1 MSSHHR
7 SLPLYCVIGADAL
20 SRAGNAMTTIAIP
33 LIVLNQ
39 GYSAAEVGLSSAAAS
54 LPIVIGALAGGS
66 FADRVG
72 YRTTSVISDAASGV
86 TVLAL
91 GLLAQFRMLPLWALL
106 ALVFLSNLMDAPGSG
121 ARASQIPDLTRL
133 AGVPLTRSTGI
144 RSTIGRLATMLSSAA
159 ASVVVSL
166 ASPDMAL
173 YINAVCFLISIAVT
187 LLMVPSDAA
196 LWREGVRGTT
206 APVSDGMS
214 LRDFFAGAAF
224 IVRTPLVRAIVIMV
238 VLTNLLDSAAMN
250 VLWALYAR
258 TVSSDGAWY
267 GVMTAL
273 FAAGA
278 LTGAACYGAFGRRY
292 SSRWVFLLMFVCA
305 CLPPYCCMA
314 AQIPFPVVL
323 VVIAIAGLSAG
334 SINPM
339 IDTILYALIP
349 GDIRARTLGA
359 LTAAVTAGMPFGS
372 VLAGYLGQSMPLPM
386 AFAIIGGCYAG
397 VFALTGFGRHWRK
410 FNESFRHATEV

>member
-66 FADRVG
+66 FADRIG

-86 TVLAL
+86 TVLVL
-91 GLLAQFRMLPLWALL
+91 GLLAQLHMLPLWALL

-144 RSTIGRLATMLSSAA
+144 RSTLGRLATMLGSAA
-159 ASVVVSL
+159 AGVVVSL
-166 ASPDMAL
+166 TSPDMAL

-187 LLMVPSDAA
+187 MLMVPSDAA
-196 LWREGVRGTT
+196 LRQEGVRDTI

-214 LRDFFAGAAF
+214 LRVFFAGAAF
-224 IVRTPLVRAIVIMV
+224 IAHTPLVRAIVIMV

-267 GVMTAL
+267 GVMTAIL
-273 FAAGA
+273 AAGA

-305 CLPPYCCMA
+305 CLPPCCCMA
-314 AQIPFPVVL
+314 AQIPFPLVL
-323 VVIAIAGLSAG
+323 AVIAIAGLSAG

-359 LTAAVTAGMPFGS
+359 MTAAVTAGMPFGS
-372 VLAGYLGQSMPLPM
+372 VMAGYLGQSMPLPL

-397 VFALTGFGRHWRK
+397 VFVLTGFGRHWRR
-410 FNESFRHATEV
+410 FDESFRHATEV